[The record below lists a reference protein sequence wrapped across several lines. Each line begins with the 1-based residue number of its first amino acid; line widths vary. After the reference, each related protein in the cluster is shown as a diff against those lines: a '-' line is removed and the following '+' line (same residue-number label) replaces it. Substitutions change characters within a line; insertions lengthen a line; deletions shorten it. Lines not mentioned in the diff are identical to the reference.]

1 MKFRKT
7 KLLIVLVLLIFLQI
21 IYLNAQAE
29 LPQSK
34 HYNLEK
40 LADGVFAA
48 IHNDDGGYAICNAG
62 IVDLGDKTIVIDPF
76 ISPTA
81 ARDLKKHAE
90 LLTGKPVS
98 LVLNLDPHSD
108 HTRGNQVFVPGA
120 DIIGTANARRFIEG
134 EFHKSVEYE
143 KNASPK
149 QLNKIQKQLETASDD
164 EKTELKMW
172 YGYHKAKVESFS
184 ELVMT
189 PPNITITD
197 TMTIYGS
204 KRKIV
209 IIPTGIGHTIGDMVA
224 YLPKENII
232 FMSDL
237 LFNERHPYIGDGD
250 PASWKKTLQKI
261 TLLKPEITIPGHGP
275 VGDTNTI
282 YTLID
287 YFDTLT
293 DLVNEEIKKGTDK
306 DKIAKLPIP
315 EKFKD
320 WRFSGFYNGSLS
332 FLYNQ
337 SVAKSDIK

>member
-1 MKFRKT
+1 MKTRKT
-7 KLLIVLVLLIFLQI
+7 NFSNVLGLFIFLLVI
-21 IYLNAQAE
+21 ILNAQTE
-29 LPQSK
+29 LSQSK
-34 HYNLEK
+34 HYNLQK
-40 LADGVFAA
+40 LADGVYAA

-108 HTRGNQVFVPGA
+108 HTRGNQVFVPEA
-120 DIIGTANARRFIEG
+120 DIIGTANARRFIAR
-134 EFHKSVEYE
+134 EFHKGVEYE
-143 KNASPK
+143 KEVSPK
-149 QLNKIQKQLETASDD
+149 QLLKIQKQLETASED
-164 EKTELKMW
+164 EKIELKMW
-172 YGYHKAKVESFS
+172 YGYHKAKVESFP

-189 PPNITITD
+189 PPNITIID

-204 KRKIV
+204 ERNIV

>member
-1 MKFRKT
+1 MKTRKT
-7 KLLIVLVLLIFLQI
+7 NFSNVLGLFIFLLVI
-21 IYLNAQAE
+21 ILNAQTE
-29 LPQSK
+29 LSQSK
-34 HYNLEK
+34 HYNLQK
-40 LADGVFAA
+40 LAEGVYAA

-108 HTRGNQVFVPGA
+108 HTRGNQVFVPEA
-120 DIIGTANARRFIEG
+120 DIIGTANARRFIAR
-134 EFHKSVEYE
+134 EFHKGVEYE
-143 KNASPK
+143 KEVSPK
-149 QLNKIQKQLETASDD
+149 QLLKIQKQLETASED
-164 EKTELKMW
+164 EKIELKMW
-172 YGYHKAKVESFS
+172 YGYHKAKVESFP

-189 PPNITITD
+189 PPNITIID

-204 KRKIV
+204 ERNIV